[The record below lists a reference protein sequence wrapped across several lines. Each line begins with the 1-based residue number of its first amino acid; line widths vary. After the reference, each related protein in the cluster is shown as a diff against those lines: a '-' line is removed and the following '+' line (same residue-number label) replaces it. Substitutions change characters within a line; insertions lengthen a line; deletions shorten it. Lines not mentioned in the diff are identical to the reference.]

1 MSEVFR
7 RVICKFVSSLSV
19 IGSSMKKNVVLL
31 CCILFLQQSVL
42 AFDLIGQAPQYL
54 LNPTLSFQN
63 DKSVN
68 FAHYV
73 PELEVGFIPQG
84 IEKVDSNILISGY
97 QKFGKSNQCRLL
109 IIDDEQFS
117 YQSLVVKRC
126 HHGGGLSLI
135 SDELILLSDT
145 RRLFVLRS
153 SDLSV
158 IHEVK
163 LTGKL
168 RGSFAVVRDGQ
179 LYLGTY
185 AQNEAD
191 ALMYQFN
198 LSDVLNQYSLSE
210 KQSIRAISIPLKAQG
225 ADFDNNGNLW
235 LTSNAKSH
243 GWLMKMNDDFVVTDK
258 FKLVRG
264 LEDIDVVGD
273 NIWLVSESGAKPYQS
288 WPQLFPAYFR
298 VALSKLSN

>member
-1 MSEVFR
+1 M
-7 RVICKFVSSLSV
+7 RVIVLLVKTNSSFLKIV
-19 IGSSMKKNVVLL
+19 RTFLTFFVVLIFSAQVNAIEVL
-31 CCILFLQQSVL
+31 GPQPDYLNIAPTTKFANHESVEY
-42 AFDLIGQAPQYL
+42 AHFVPN
-54 LNPTLSFQN
+54 LN
-63 DKSVN
+63 D
-68 FAHYV
+68 
-73 PELEVGFIPQG
+73 GFIPQG
-84 IEKVDSNILISGY
+84 IEKLGSKIVLSGY
-97 QKFGKSNQCRLL
+97 QKVGQFNQCFLFVSKLGTSNFERKN
-109 IIDDEQFS
+109 I
-117 YQSLVVKRC
+117 KRC

-135 SDELILLSDT
+135 SDKLILLSDT

-153 SDLSV
+153 LDLSV